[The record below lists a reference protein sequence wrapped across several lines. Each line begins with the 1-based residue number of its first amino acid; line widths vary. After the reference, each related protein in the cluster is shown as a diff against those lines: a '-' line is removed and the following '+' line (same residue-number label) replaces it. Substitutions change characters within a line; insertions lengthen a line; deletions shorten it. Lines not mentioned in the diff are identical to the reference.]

1 MDRIRTLNTAGL
13 QGMNKVL
20 RYGVWLWLASLL
32 SIALAASPADRDAS
46 PPDRAG
52 RLSNK
57 GVVGIITGGVSGTYI
72 RIAADMAAV
81 LDNPTLRVL
90 TIVGQGSIQNIDDLL
105 YLKGIDMAI
114 VQSDVLEY
122 LKRQNTYSNIDKK
135 ISYITKLYNEEFHL
149 IAKGDINNLE
159 DLTGKKVNFDVKGS
173 GTAITASILF
183 DTLKMRVEPTHYDQ
197 ATALEKLKNGEISA
211 LAYVA
216 GKPVTLFEKITAAE
230 NLHLLAI
237 DYSAG
242 LLDTYP
248 PAAIS
253 HQDYPNLIPGGEE
266 IRTIAV
272 SAVLAVYQWHP
283 RKVKRHKKVADFAT
297 YFLEHLNDFQKPP
310 RHPKWREVSLSATL
324 PGWTRFPAVEQWLQ
338 THR

>member
-1 MDRIRTLNTAGL
+1 
-13 QGMNKVL
+13 MNKVL
-20 RYGVWLWLASLL
+20 RYGVWLWLASMA
-32 SIALAASPADRDAS
+32 SIALATSPADRDPNS
-46 PPDRAG
+46 RG
-52 RLSNK
+52 RVDHLSNK
-57 GVVGIITGGVSGTYI
+57 GVVGIIAGGVGGTYI

-81 LDNPTLRVL
+81 LDNPNLRVL
-90 TIVGQGSIQNIDDLL
+90 TIAGQGSVQNIDDLL

-122 LKRQNTYSNIDKK
+122 LKRQNTYPNIDKK

-149 IAKGDINNLE
+149 LAKADIDNLAG
-159 DLTGKKVNFDVKGS
+159 LTGKKVNFDVKGS
-173 GTAITASILF
+173 GTAITASTLF
-183 DTLKMRVEPTHYDQ
+183 DTLKIGVEPTYYDQ
-197 ATALEKLKNGEISA
+197 ATALEKLKNGEIGA

-216 GKPVTLFEKITAAE
+216 GKPVTLFEKIAAAE
-230 NLHLLAI
+230 NLRLLAV

-248 PAAIS
+248 PATIS
-253 HQDYPNLIPGGEE
+253 HQDYPNLIPGNEE
-266 IRTIAV
+266 IRTVAV
-272 SAVLAVYQWHP
+272 SAVLAVYQWNP
-283 RKVKRHKKVADFAT
+283 RRFKRHKKVADFAT
-297 YFLEHLNDFQKPP
+297 YFLEHLNEFQKPP

>member
-1 MDRIRTLNTAGL
+1 
-13 QGMNKVL
+13 MNKVL

-135 ISYITKLYNEEFHL
+135 ISYITKLYNLSL
-149 IAKGDINNLE
+149 IHI
-159 DLTGKKVNFDVKGS
+159 
-173 GTAITASILF
+173 
-183 DTLKMRVEPTHYDQ
+183 
-197 ATALEKLKNGEISA
+197 
-211 LAYVA
+211 
-216 GKPVTLFEKITAAE
+216 
-230 NLHLLAI
+230 
-237 DYSAG
+237 
-242 LLDTYP
+242 
-248 PAAIS
+248 
-253 HQDYPNLIPGGEE
+253 
-266 IRTIAV
+266 
-272 SAVLAVYQWHP
+272 
-283 RKVKRHKKVADFAT
+283 
-297 YFLEHLNDFQKPP
+297 
-310 RHPKWREVSLSATL
+310 
-324 PGWTRFPAVEQWLQ
+324 
-338 THR
+338 